1 LLRRVRLSQPAFK
14 SLQLI
19 DEVESLATN
28 RQKSS
33 NSDPGD
39 AVRVVNALLTRIDRL
54 RNYDNILILTTSNIV
69 GSIGMYAFRA
79 CSALYKCNK
88 ARCYRLQTWR
98 SSIVLT

>member
-1 LLRRVRLSQPAFK
+1 
-14 SLQLI
+14 LQLI

-69 GSIGMYAFRA
+69 GSIGML
-79 CSALYKCNK
+79 SARRTSVTIYDITVC
-88 ARCYRLQTWR
+88 RLGVRR
-98 SSIVLT
+98 SR